1 MVQDEFTLELTPG
14 IRRLLYVARRSDG
27 LSADIDDATL
37 EQLGV
42 ETFVELLPLL
52 KSLEGD
58 LLIRQE
64 DGRLLPSALLS
75 EEQ

>member
-1 MVQDEFTLELTPG
+1 MTTSRALTKVT
-14 IRRLLYVARRSDG
+14 IA
-27 LSADIDDATL
+27 
-37 EQLGV
+37 Q
-42 ETFVELLPLL
+42 